1 MKKIMIILLLLFI
14 VCGCKKK
21 EVNLDKEY
29 TIETSELSNCTQ
41 EIYDYLEIDGQK
53 VFLSCLDEVYL
64 KDNENKITLSDYL
77 NQDGYSI
84 DIFASELS
92 YKLVEEESISDEV
105 RIFRD
110 NGPINYSNN
119 GLTLI
124 MCNTINGNRDVYI
137 GNDSLEYSEELCVE

>member
-77 NQDGYSI
+77 NQDGYSQVN
-84 DIFASELS
+84 
-92 YKLVEEESISDEV
+92 YH
-105 RIFRD
+105 
-110 NGPINYSNN
+110 IN
-119 GLTLI
+119 
-124 MCNTINGNRDVYI
+124 
-137 GNDSLEYSEELCVE
+137 